1 MGRLGP
7 AQIGRRVVVRRIL
20 PGRTGPSGGPA
31 FTDVLGVMESWAD
44 GVTTIRR
51 EDDEVVAIDTALIV
65 AGKPVPPR
73 PSRFSRLAADD
84 VLRRAQGGYRRLASR
99 RVGDW
104 ELRYVG
110 GANPLANS
118 VLAAGDPGPDLDAAF
133 GPDLD
138 TALDAALDAGLDE
151 VRRFYADH
159 ERPAL
164 AQVVTG
170 SPVEEAL
177 LARGWTPVSPPTD
190 VLVAGVAAVARRLS
204 GTSTAGI
211 VHRDALT
218 RAWLVGNDR
227 ALANFDVVAATLAL
241 PDIVFASV
249 EEEGRQRGR
258 VRANLVDE
266 DWVFVADLWVAPDSR
281 RRGIGRRLMADAARW
296 AAEQGADTLVLDTD
310 AHNSAAQALYASLGF
325 ERHHAFSLLAES
337 SAEAAAGAT
346 TSALNPTTLQRD
358 PSRAR
363 RR

>member
-1 MGRLGP
+1 VGRLGP

-51 EDDEVVAIDTALIV
+51 EDGEVVAIDTALIV

-118 VLAAGDPGPDLDAAF
+118 VLAAGGPGPDLD
-133 GPDLD
+133 
-138 TALDAALDAGLDE
+138 TALDAGLDE

-177 LARGWTPVSPPTD
+177 LARGWTPVSAPTD

-249 EEEGRQRGR
+249 EEDGRQRGR

-281 RRGIGRRLMADAARW
+281 RRGIGRRLMADAARR
-296 AAEQGADTLVLDTD
+296 APEQGADTLVLHTD
-310 AHNSAAQALYASLGF
+310 AHNSAAQALYASRGF

-346 TSALNPTTLQRD
+346 TSALNLTTPQRD